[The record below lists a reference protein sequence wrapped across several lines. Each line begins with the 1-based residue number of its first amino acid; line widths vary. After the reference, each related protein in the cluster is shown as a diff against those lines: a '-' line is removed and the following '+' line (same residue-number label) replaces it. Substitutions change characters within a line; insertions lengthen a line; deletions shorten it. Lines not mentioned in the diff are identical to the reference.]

1 MISTKDLVE
10 KVNALILADGLSD
23 LNYTQLSNID
33 EFLKNSVATVATLND
48 LPLASTNKGKMIFV
62 ADMKQYQHSNGVEWE
77 NIFDTTFYIKSD
89 VYGWGEN
96 GQGHLGDNTVID
108 KSSPVSP
115 VGGITNWTQITGSGY
130 HALALTSDGIAYAWG
145 DALAGKLGD
154 NSTADKSSPVT
165 VVGGIT
171 NWSQLSAAVNHSLGV
186 TKNGIAY
193 AWGFNGAGHL
203 GDGTNFSR
211 RSPVTV
217 IGGITNWSQVSAGGA
232 HSLGI
237 AGGIAYAWGGGF
249 DGVLGDGT
257 ATNKTSPVTVIGGIT
272 NWSQVSAGGAHSLGI
287 AGGIAYAWGGGFD
300 GVLGDGTATNKTS
313 PVTVIGGI
321 TNWSQVSGGEFHSVG
336 IADGIAYAWG
346 RNVTGQVGD
355 GTTVNKSSPVTVLG
369 DIANWSQVSAGDDHV
384 VGVTEDGIAYA
395 WGSGNFGMLG
405 DNSTIN
411 KSSPVTVV
419 GGITNW
425 SQVNAGGFHSL
436 GLTSDGIAYAWGAGA
451 TGRLGNNSNVNRSS
465 PVTPVGGI
473 ANWTQV
479 NAARFHSS
487 ALSVNETKGFDEA

>member
-48 LPLASTNKGKMIFV
+48 LPLASANKGKMIFV

-272 NWSQVSAGGAHSLGI
+272 NWSQL
-287 AGGIAYAWGGGFD
+287 
-300 GVLGDGTATNKTS
+300 
-313 PVTVIGGI
+313 
-321 TNWSQVSGGEFHSVG
+321 SGGEFHSVG